1 MSGADPSL
9 PRRLMVPILMV
20 MGAFGCRGGNEVVC
34 PATPLLCP
42 AALPIGGTPCS
53 GSTPVGGC
61 EYGDDPWY
69 DCDTIATCDPQS
81 GWIVQAT
88 VDGASCPTRLPPECP
103 PTFVI
108 AQAMAADLSCS
119 KLPPI
124 SPAATRR
131 GPVAATRGSRR
142 SPARRPRRPGARPY
156 ARARGRPAAA
166 TPEPARPGGAASA
179 TARAWSAGAASGSR
193 SSVTTE
199 AEPRPG
205 AAKRARA
212 RGGQ

>member
-1 MSGADPSL
+1 MSGADPRL

-103 PTFVI
+103 PTFAI
-108 AQAMAADLSCS
+108 AQAMAANLSCS
-119 KLPPI
+119 KLPTYLTCRYPEGTCGCNQGQSALAC
-124 SPAATRR
+124 SP
-131 GPVAATRGSRR
+131 
-142 SPARRPRRPGARPY
+142 PAPAGCPAVRPR
-156 ARARGRPAAA
+156 
-166 TPEPARPGGAASA
+166 
-179 TARAWSAGAASGSR
+179 AGAPCGGDAGTCTTWGSG
-193 SSVTTE
+193 VCD
-199 AEPRPG
+199 
-205 AAKRARA
+205 
-212 RGGQ
+212 GQSMVCRCGLWQPVFCYD